1 MASKSSRCSNKSRQ
15 IKAKTSHEPRDQ
27 RSDDTSSSKLTVEQI
42 EEKIKELRNLQKRID
57 PNFHSEKKSN
67 FPSFQTIYIIF
78 EVFMCLAV
86 IGLGY
91 YVYQTSQQRH
101 ELLKNARKFAE
112 ASKSTQDQLNLK
124 QINENYLDKEE
135 FCSPGENCNDASVV
149 TVHRTNE
156 DDELEEF
163 LKS

>member
-15 IKAKTSHEPRDQ
+15 IKAKTSNEPRDQ

-42 EEKIKELRNLQKRID
+42 KEKIKELRNLQKRID

-86 IGLGY
+86 IGAWILC
-91 YVYQTSQQRH
+91 VP
-101 ELLKNARKFAE
+101 N
-112 ASKSTQDQLNLK
+112 
-124 QINENYLDKEE
+124 
-135 FCSPGENCNDASVV
+135 
-149 TVHRTNE
+149 
-156 DDELEEF
+156 
-163 LKS
+163 